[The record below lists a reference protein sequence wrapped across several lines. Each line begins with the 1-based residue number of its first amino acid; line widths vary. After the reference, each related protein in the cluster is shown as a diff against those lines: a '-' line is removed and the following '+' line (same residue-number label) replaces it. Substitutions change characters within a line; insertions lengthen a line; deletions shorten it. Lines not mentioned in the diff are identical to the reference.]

1 MIAEAE
7 GEAEAE
13 AVAVAEAE
21 VEAGRDPPA
30 LGLEAAVAEAG
41 WVPDNLAL

>member
-13 AVAVAEAE
+13 AETE
-21 VEAGRDPPA
+21 VEAGRAPPT

-41 WVPDNLAL
+41 WVPDTLAL